1 MKAFFP
7 DKSPTALQNRSLRA
21 LLLPAMSPA
30 PPIALQALSPPAG
43 PAAALTPLI
52 VIPEKPSGF
61 VRDPVPLVARVPALR
76 FATAGMTP
84 IKPCAALQNRSLRP
98 LLLSPTSASPCEGRD
113 PWSDRAPGPALPSWR
128 PAPHGERR
136 QRTPLIPDQSRHDRP
151 PQAASPSTAQRSGGP
166 SPALTAGA
174 HIAGK
179 SWALR

>member
-21 LLLPAMSPA
+21 LLLAAMSPA
-30 PPIALQALSPPAG
+30 PPIA
-43 PAAALTPLI
+43 
-52 VIPEKPSGF
+52 IPEKPSGF
-61 VRDPVPLVARVPALR
+61 VRDPVPLVAHVPALR
-76 FATAGMTP
+76 FATTGMTP
-84 IKPCAALQNRSLRP
+84 IKPCAALQNRGLRP
-98 LLLSPTSASPCEGRD
+98 TVLSPTSASPCGGRA
-113 PWSDRAPGPALPSWR
+113 PWPDRAPGPALPSWR

-166 SPALTAGA
+166 SPALTAGV